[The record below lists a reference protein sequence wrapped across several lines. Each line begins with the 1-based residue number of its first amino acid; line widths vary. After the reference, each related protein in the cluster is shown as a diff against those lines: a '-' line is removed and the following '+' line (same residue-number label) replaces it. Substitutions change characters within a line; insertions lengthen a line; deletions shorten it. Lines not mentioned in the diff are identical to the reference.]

1 MKTLFI
7 YYSHFGNGELISEEF
22 NKKGIEIR
30 RVFRKKKLPKGFF
43 RLMMKGGFLASIKH
57 KDKLENYDMDISSY
71 DHIIIGSPIWNGRIC
86 SPINT
91 VLKYIDLTNKKI
103 TFLFYSGSGEGKKA
117 LKRVNKEYK
126 DAEVIFLKEPKK
138 YNEELAKLDSIKL

>member
-7 YYSHFGNGELISEEF
+7 YFSHFGSGELVSEYL
-22 NKKGIEIR
+22 NKKGVEIR

-43 RLMMKGGFLASIKH
+43 SLMMKGGFLASVKH
-57 KDKLENYDMDISSY
+57 KDKLENYDIDISNY
-71 DHIIIGSPIWNGRIC
+71 EHIIIGSPIWNGRIS

-91 VLKYIDLTNKKI
+91 VLNDIDLSKKKI
-103 TFLFYSGSGEGKKA
+103 TFIFYSGSGEGKKA